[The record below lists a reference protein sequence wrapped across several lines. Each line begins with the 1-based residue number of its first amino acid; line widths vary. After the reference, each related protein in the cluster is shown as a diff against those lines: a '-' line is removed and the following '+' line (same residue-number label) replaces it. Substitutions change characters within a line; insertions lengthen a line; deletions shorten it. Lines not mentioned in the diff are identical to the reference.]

1 MRSAR
6 SLIAAA
12 VLAALAISV
21 SADSPP
27 ELTATT
33 FDELV
38 GADAH
43 TLVEFHAPWCTACS
57 AFAPVLH
64 AAAAELA
71 RERPDVQFARV
82 DGDAQPELRTRFAI
96 DEAPSLLLFPAGKA
110 ADRSQAAHFTGEL
123 NRAELIDWARGALAG
138 MPLLS
143 GGAPAA
149 KPAKQP
155 TKPAKQAAAAAKPAK
170 PAKPDEETPLKK
182 GEPAPADEKPSS
194 CIVA

>member
-1 MRSAR
+1 MRSLPAT
-6 SLIAAA
+6 SLLA
-12 VLAALAISV
+12 VLTTALAT
-21 SADSPP
+21 APP

-96 DEAPSLLLFPAGKA
+96 DEAPSLSSRSTA
-110 ADRSQAAHFTGEL
+110 AIRLWNAAQYSAVAATWL
-123 NRAELIDWARGALAG
+123 RWLTC
-138 MPLLS
+138 
-143 GGAPAA
+143 APW
-149 KPAKQP
+149 
-155 TKPAKQAAAAAKPAK
+155 
-170 PAKPDEETPLKK
+170 
-182 GEPAPADEKPSS
+182 
-194 CIVA
+194 